1 MKRPGHIS
9 WGINVTLAVLAAAAI
24 TTTTLRSAWAAD
36 APRQAAFGLRMNLL
50 IDGDVKPL
58 LNAAQVMRS
67 DWISQDVNWRDIEP
81 APGNY
86 QWQKLDAVVAA
97 ARPYGFRILLSVAG
111 APDWARPAGP
121 DLTRDGPPADYATFA
136 NFMSQMAARYAG
148 QVAAYELWPESNIA
162 SHWSSPDGISPER
175 YTELL
180 RQAAPAIHAADQYS
194 SIIVA
199 GSLAPTGS
207 NDGVNVM
214 DDLVFYQRMYA
225 AGAAE
230 YFDALGVRVDGYNNP
245 PVDSPTTSSVTTTTY
260 KGHTSFYFRH
270 YEDARAVMAAAN
282 DADTPLWI
290 TSAGWASTPMPLP
303 GMEYAAD
310 VSEDQQ
316 AEYLAVALAQVQ
328 AQPYVGVLLINN
340 FNYATTPER
349 NPVPALYSLIRSDWS
364 ARPAFV
370 ILAQLRQDT
379 LNAPPVTK
387 PGDNMTVHTLPNW
400 SLRHRKIM
408 EKAP

>member
-1 MKRPGHIS
+1 M
-9 WGINVTLAVLAAAAI
+9 V
-24 TTTTLRSAWAAD
+24 
-36 APRQAAFGLRMNLL
+36 
-50 IDGDVKPL
+50 
-58 LNAAQVMRS
+58 
-67 DWISQDVNWRDIEP
+67 
-81 APGNY
+81 
-86 QWQKLDAVVAA
+86 
-97 ARPYGFRILLSVAG
+97 
-111 APDWARPAGP
+111 
-121 DLTRDGPPADYATFA
+121 
-136 NFMSQMAARYAG
+136 
-148 QVAAYELWPESNIA
+148 
-162 SHWSSPDGISPER
+162 
-175 YTELL
+175 
-180 RQAAPAIHAADQYS
+180 
-194 SIIVA
+194 
-199 GSLAPTGS
+199 
-207 NDGVNVM
+207 
-214 DDLVFYQRMYA
+214 
-225 AGAAE
+225 
-230 YFDALGVRVDGYNNP
+230 
-245 PVDSPTTSSVTTTTY
+245 
-260 KGHTSFYFRH
+260 
-270 YEDARAVMAAAN
+270 AAN

-290 TSAGWASTPMPLP
+290 TSAGWASTPTPLP

-340 FNYATTPER
+340 FNCATTPER